1 MEVREPQGGPGI
13 RILRSP
19 SLAKIRGQ
27 VCGTTKVILKK
38 KNQTTERLLLIWVP
52 WALRNAF
59 LFRLLL
65 LPLSLTNVW
74 LTPSSSCGRGLELK
88 CL

>member
-1 MEVREPQGGPGI
+1 MEVWEPQGSPGI
-13 RILRSP
+13 RILRNP

-27 VCGTTKVILKK
+27 VCGTTKVIKK

-59 LFRLLL
+59 LLRLLL

-74 LTPSSSCGRGLELK
+74 LTPSSSCGRELELK